1 MSARL
6 LGAKQRKERF
16 QLAENLRSAR
26 CSPFVISKALAA
38 RMRKL
43 INARA
48 RKNKCTARMLAKTI
62 RYHYD
67 LWSRNWLLWL
77 IEIIDCWVRIMV
89 AMVRKP
95 IEYQDWRLLGSKN
108 RSVSEIDHPEHLPPG
123 GGGGYSI
130 YPWVG
135 GAAWPL
141 ISWPWQK
148 KSLIFLLCSRQNSDL
163 WYPVYSKP
171 SQVSCRKTFKNLCT
185 CIVFNENP
193 ADYISVKML

>member
-62 RYHYD
+62 RYSYD

-77 IEIIDCWVRIMV
+77 IEIIDCWFRIMV

-148 KSLIFLLCSRQNSDL
+148 NRWFSYSVQDKIPIYDTLFTPNLRKCPAEKLSKIFVRALFLM
-163 WYPVYSKP
+163 
-171 SQVSCRKTFKNLCT
+171 KTPQT
-185 CIVFNENP
+185 I
-193 ADYISVKML
+193 YQ